1 MTRLSVSRRALNLV
15 RVKKYIHLD
24 HVLSS
29 KRIILKSYRIRIPRN
44 LGIDIGLS
52 THICRWRRLCQTAFS
67 SGVGALNTIT
77 RLLGRLW
84 GLQPPLLL
92 TSTWPF
98 SEFPAGLM
106 AICNRNSVGLFR
118 TVKQASAI
126 LDNRRGSSV
135 TNKTRSRET
144 RANTSKSVRSR
155 AHEGCSRARPST
167 FASAPPNSL
176 KTLYIICYINIIL
189 YIQLLI

>member
-1 MTRLSVSRRALNLV
+1 MWRDYYQCLVELWTWYVSKNI
-15 RVKKYIHLD
+15 YILITFCHPNE
-24 HVLSS
+24 SS
-29 KRIILKSYRIRIPRN
+29 KNRTGSEFHETWAST
-44 LGIDIGLS
+44 LS

-144 RANTSKSVRSR
+144 RANTSRSVRSR
-155 AHEGCSRARPST
+155 AQEGCSRARPST

-176 KTLYIICYINIIL
+176 KHYILYVILIRNII
-189 YIQLLI
+189 YCI